1 MLAWATDPKVG
12 HGLMNFTRHGG
23 RMARKES
30 GRWGNEREQA
40 KRGGDICWGIR
51 GEEQGHQ
58 ESNLDPS
65 SRDNGA
71 PTPPDGY
78 YPKNFI
84 VLCAAEILRSVN
96 SCQGIHVN

>member
-30 GRWGNEREQA
+30 GRWGNEVEQGE
-40 KRGGDICWGIR
+40 RGGDICGKIR

-65 SRDNGA
+65 SGDNGA
-71 PTPPDGY
+71 PTPPDGHHPDALLY
-78 YPKNFI
+78 FAHQHI
-84 VLCAAEILRSVN
+84 I
-96 SCQGIHVN
+96 